1 MQIGGIEGHKAGL
14 VSQLQEV
21 VSELQKLQADLEKE
35 HGAVNI
41 DLTTGEISEQDVPA
55 SN

>member
-14 VSQLQEV
+14 ISQLQGV
-21 VSELQKLQADLEKE
+21 VGELQKLQADLEKE
-35 HGAVNI
+35 HGPVNI